1 MDAIH
6 QQIKEVGEQAEYLFK
21 RISDLMDENKKL
33 KSRLGKL
40 ESQVQENAVETKSL
54 KEKGETIELAKS
66 LNSSGPTEASEE
78 LKKRINRYI
87 REIDQCLKLINE

>member
-6 QQIKEVGEQAEYLFK
+6 QQLKEVGEQAEYLFK
-21 RISDLMDENKKL
+21 RMSELVEENKKL
-33 KSRLGKL
+33 KSRLGQL
-40 ESQVQENAVETKSL
+40 ESQVQLNVLETKSL
-54 KEKGETIELAKS
+54 KEKGETIELAKA
-66 LNSSGPTEASEE
+66 LNSNGPTEASEE